1 MSDHKGSLQW
11 EGDPDSN
18 LAPGQFLQEIDNK
31 INEHGHTMER
41 QKVQCLKNNIAFG
54 SDADEW
60 FKKLKLGE
68 KDTYEHL
75 TEAFE
80 KQWPLT
86 TALKMSKMEHIQA
99 LKDWVLKLE
108 EIVKEVE

>member
-1 MSDHKGSLQW
+1 M
-11 EGDPDSN
+11 DSN
-18 LAPGQFLQEIDNK
+18 FAPGQFLREIDNK
-31 INEHGHTMER
+31 IDEHGHTTER

-60 FKKLKLGE
+60 FKKLDPGD

-80 KQWPLT
+80 RQWPLT
-86 TALKMSKMEHIQA
+86 TAPKTSKTEHIQA
-99 LKDWVLKLE
+99 LKDWVVQSE
-108 EIVKEVE
+108 EIAKK